1 MFVLRSG
8 ELEWGVNLL
17 LESISVLVVS
27 MLLFVW
33 FLNYVW
39 VVLLLIVFELKLLF
53 VL

>member
-8 ELEWGVNLL
+8 ELEWGVKLL